1 MKLLLKI
8 CAVLLAIL
16 AVGVIGVSYKLP
28 REAVVKQ
35 SIVINAAPEKIF
47 PLLNNP
53 TEWKRWSAWNT
64 TYDPTLIYMYGGPL
78 SGEGARQSWSG
89 DKTGTWQMVF
99 TTSTAPDSL
108 SYDLKQQGQTIVTKG
123 AFTLQKYENGTTLV
137 TWLQKTPLEDNILA
151 LYKGVWFNYK
161 TQNEVQQ
168 GLSNLNALITD
179 TKHNT
184 AKK

>member
-8 CAVLLAIL
+8 CAVLLAVVAI
-16 AVGVIGVSYKLP
+16 GVIGVSYKLP
-28 REAVVKQ
+28 RQAVVKQ
-35 SIVINAAPEKIF
+35 SVVIAASPDRIF

-53 TEWKRWSAWNT
+53 TEWKRWSAWNN
-64 TYDPTLIYMYGGPL
+64 TYDPTLIHMYGGPL
-78 SGEGARQSWSG
+78 SGTGARQSWSG

-99 TTSTAPDSL
+99 TASAAPDSL
-108 SYDLKQQGQTIVTKG
+108 TYELKQQGQTIVTKG
-123 AFTLQKYENGTTLV
+123 AFTLQLADNGTLV
-137 TWLQKTPLEDNILA
+137 TWQQTTPLQDDILS

-161 TQNEVQQ
+161 TQKEVQQ
-168 GLSNLNALITD
+168 ALSNLNALITD

>member
-8 CAVLLAIL
+8 CAVLLAVL

-28 REAVVKQ
+28 REAVIKQ
-35 SIVINAAPEKIF
+35 SILINASPDKIF

-78 SGEGARQSWSG
+78 SGAGARQSWSG

-99 TTSTAPDSL
+99 TNSAAPDSL
-108 SYDLKQQGQTIVTKG
+108 AYDLKQQGQTIITKG
-123 AFTLQKYENGTTLV
+123 TFILQKTDNGTLV
-137 TWLQKTPLEDNILA
+137 TWQQTTPIEDNILA
-151 LYKGVWFNYK
+151 LYKGVWLTYK
-161 TQNEVQQ
+161 SDKELKM
-168 GLSNLNALITD
+168 GLSNLNALVTD
-179 TKHNT
+179 TKHTT